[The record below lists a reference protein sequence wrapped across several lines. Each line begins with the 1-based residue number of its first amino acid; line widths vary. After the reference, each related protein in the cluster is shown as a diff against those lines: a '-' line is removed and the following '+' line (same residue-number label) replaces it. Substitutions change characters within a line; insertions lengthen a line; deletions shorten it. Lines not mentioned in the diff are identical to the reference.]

1 MSVKLRA
8 EFAIRGWDESPI
20 DAGTGVSKLT
30 EALVEKIYS
39 GDIEGTSVTK
49 WLMAYAPDKTAVF
62 VGLERIR
69 GSFAGRHGS
78 LVLRHLGTFEGTTAN
93 AALTV
98 VSGTNE
104 LKTVSGKGKF
114 LADPAGSVTLTLE
127 FS

>member
-104 LKTVSGKGKF
+104 LKIVSGKGRF
-114 LADPAGSVTLTLE
+114 LADPSGSVTLALE